1 MISTTSLETLT
12 PARRPEGGKDSEHS
26 LGLLALQ
33 TWVQTKRILNR
44 WSLDIF
50 GTLASILLPPLI
62 MAGAYI
68 VFGDLIYLVTH
79 DNALYTILP
88 LLLIG
93 AAISGSNFVVLDL
106 MRERNEG
113 LLTRLWVLPV
123 HRASGLLARGL
134 AEAIRITLTAAA
146 LLAAAVAFG
155 FRFREGAAA
164 GVMWVVVPAVL
175 SMAFAALFTMASLY
189 TSEILVVEAV
199 ALFEM
204 LFLALSGGV
213 VPRFIF
219 PGWIQPVV
227 MHQPVTYATLAMRG
241 LSAGGPVLF
250 PTVMTFLW
258 SAGILA
264 ACAVPLVRGY
274 RRASTN

>member
-1 MISTTSLETLT
+1 MISMTSLE
-12 PARRPEGGKDSEHS
+12 AVRRPGRWQDPENSVQ
-26 LGLLALQ
+26 LLALQ

-44 WSLDIF
+44 WCLDIF
-50 GTLASILLPPLI
+50 GTVLSLALPPVIMLI
-62 MAGAYI
+62 AYT

-79 DNALYTILP
+79 DNALYVIMP

-106 MRERNEG
+106 MRERNDG
-113 LLTRLWVLPV
+113 LLTRFWVLPV
-123 HRASGLLARGL
+123 HRASGLLSRGV
-134 AEAIRITLTAAA
+134 AEAIRIAFTAAA
-146 LLAAAVAFG
+146 LLGTGMLMG
-155 FRFREGAAA
+155 FRFREGAVA
-164 GVMWVVVPAVL
+164 GLMWLIVPAVL
-175 SMAFAALFTMASLY
+175 SMAFAALFTTVSLY

-204 LFLALSGGV
+204 LFLCLSGGV
-213 VPRFIF
+213 IPREIF

-250 PTVMTFLW
+250 PTVMTLLW
-258 SAGILA
+258 SVGIAA
-264 ACAVPLVRGY
+264 ACVVPLVKGY

>member
-1 MISTTSLETLT
+1 MISMASLE
-12 PARRPEGGKDSEHS
+12 AVRRPEHRQDPENSVR
-26 LGLLALQ
+26 LLALQ
-33 TWVQTKRILNR
+33 TWVQTKRILHR
-44 WSLDIF
+44 WALDIF
-50 GTLASILLPPLI
+50 GTMASIALPPLI
-62 MAGAYI
+62 MVIAYI
-68 VFGDLIYLVTH
+68 VFGDLIYLITH

-106 MRERNEG
+106 MRERNDG
-113 LLTRLWVLPV
+113 LLTRFWVLPV
-123 HRASGLLARGL
+123 HRASGLLSRGL
-134 AEAIRITLTAAA
+134 AEAVRIAVTGAV
-146 LLAAAVAFG
+146 LLGAAVMFG
-155 FRFREGAAA
+155 FRFREGAVA
-164 GVMWVVVPAVL
+164 GVMWLIVPAIL
-175 SMAFAALFTMASLY
+175 SMAFAALFVTVSLY

-204 LFLALSGGV
+204 LFLCLSGGV
-213 VPRFIF
+213 IPRYIF

-250 PTVMTFLW
+250 PTFMTLLW
-258 SAGILA
+258 SVGIGA
-264 ACAVPLVRGY
+264 ACVVPLVKGY